1 MDAFGTSIML
11 GFSALLGFNQ
21 AFVKIVN
28 GGLAP
33 VFQSGLRSLC
43 AFLPVLIYALVVK
56 KRLSVTDGSLT
67 PGLISG
73 LLFCGEF
80 CLLFTALDYTTVA
93 RASLFFYIMP
103 FWVAIG
109 AHFLIPEERLT
120 RGRVVGLAIASAGV
134 TYALLSISAGG
145 TDDAWIGDLLCI
157 FASMFWAGIALVA
170 RTTRL
175 SRSTPEMQ
183 LLYQLAVSAVIL
195 IAIAPLF
202 GDLVREVTPTIVA
215 IFAFQVIVVVA
226 VGFVVW
232 FWVLS
237 VYPISNM
244 ASFALLTPLFG
255 VLAGWLIFDDQLTLA
270 FVVSLILVGSGIFL
284 INRPQQRGTTS

>member
-120 RGRVVGLAIASAGV
+120 RGRVVGLAIALAGV
-134 TYALLSISAGG
+134 TYALLSISAVG

-226 VGFVVW
+226 IGFVVW

>member
-109 AHFLIPEERLT
+109 AHFLIPKERLT
-120 RGRVVGLAIASAGV
+120 RGRVVGLAIALAGV

>member
-120 RGRVVGLAIASAGV
+120 RGRVVGLAIALAGV

>member
-120 RGRVVGLAIASAGV
+120 RGRVMGLAIALAGV
-134 TYALLSISAGG
+134 TYALLSISAVG

-226 VGFVVW
+226 IGFVVW

>member
-120 RGRVVGLAIASAGV
+120 RGRVMGLAIALGGV
-134 TYALLSISAGG
+134 TYALLSISAVG

-226 VGFVVW
+226 IGFVVW

>member
-56 KRLSVTDGSLT
+56 KRLSVTDGSLA

-120 RGRVVGLAIASAGV
+120 RGRVLGLAIALAGV
-134 TYALLSISAGG
+134 TYALLSISAVG

-175 SRSTPEMQ
+175 SRSAPEMQ

-226 VGFVVW
+226 IGFVVW

-237 VYPISNM
+237 VYPVSNM
-244 ASFALLTPLFG
+244 APLRF
-255 VLAGWLIFDDQLTLA
+255 
-270 FVVSLILVGSGIFL
+270 
-284 INRPQQRGTTS
+284 